1 MLSVVWPASDCA
13 AAASPLPL
21 QIGQRFRPQVVE
33 VRADLNARTNIRIIN
48 GSDGAPAF
56 VVIPYADYMAQHEE
70 ERDLIPHEVISATID
85 GATPLRAWRE
95 HLKLT
100 QAISRPDSASA
111 SPRTRSRSE
120 ARNCARRRARRSPP
134 RLASRPRSSISDAR
148 SAAKESRQ
156 TLRCWRLF

>member
-1 MLSVVWPASDCA
+1 M
-13 AAASPLPL
+13 
-21 QIGQRFRPQVVE
+21 
-33 VRADLNARTNIRIIN
+33 RADLNARTNIRIIN

-100 QAISRPDSASA
+100 QADIAARLGISQSAYA
-111 SPRTRSRSE
+111 QQERSE
-120 ARNCARRRARRSPP
+120 KLRKSTREK
-134 RLASRPRSSISDAR
+134 I
-148 SAAKESRQ
+148 AAALGITVAQ
-156 TLRCWRLF
+156 LDF